1 MQKIRSQLRNS
12 NICVEAENDRR
23 ITGLAGASPVPV
35 GLFRSRLSLESAED
49 KKRHTESGFAGKRK
63 VAGGL
68 ENYCKKI
75 RTNEDNTG
83 AMQLFGDKVDL

>member
-1 MQKIRSQLRNS
+1 LR
-12 NICVEAENDRR
+12 RGGKTGR
-23 ITGLAGASPVPV
+23 ITGLACATPAPVSF
-35 GLFRSRLSLESAED
+35 FRSRLALESAED
-49 KKRHTESGFAGKRK
+49 KKRHTKSGFAGKRK

-83 AMQLFGDKVDL
+83 AMQLCGDKVDL